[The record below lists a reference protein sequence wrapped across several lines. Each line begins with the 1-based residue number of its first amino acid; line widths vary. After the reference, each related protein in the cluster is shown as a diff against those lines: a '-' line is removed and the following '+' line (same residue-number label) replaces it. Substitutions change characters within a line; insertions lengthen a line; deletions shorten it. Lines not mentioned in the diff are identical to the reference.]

1 MAEISDYTFLKT
13 MNELSNMLERIAL
26 ALESI
31 ERRT

>member
-1 MAEISDYTFLKT
+1 MDDVTF
-13 MNELSNMLERIAL
+13 NNAINDVANILERIAL

>member
-1 MAEISDYTFLKT
+1 MDDITFNIAMDYIAKQ
-13 MNELSNMLERIAL
+13 LERIAL

>member
-1 MAEISDYTFLKT
+1 MDSTLFENSMIKI
-13 MNELSNMLERIAL
+13 ENMLERIAL

>member
-1 MAEISDYTFLKT
+1 MEDITFNYA
-13 MNELSNMLERIAL
+13 MSEVVAMLERIAL

>member
-1 MAEISDYTFLKT
+1 MSEINEITF
-13 MNELSNMLERIAL
+13 NYAINHIANILERIAL

>member
-1 MAEISDYTFLKT
+1 MDDHTFNYA
-13 MNELSNMLERIAL
+13 MNNIANMLERIAL

>member
-1 MAEISDYTFLKT
+1 MSEIDAGTFNYA
-13 MNELSNMLERIAL
+13 MNYIANMLERIAL